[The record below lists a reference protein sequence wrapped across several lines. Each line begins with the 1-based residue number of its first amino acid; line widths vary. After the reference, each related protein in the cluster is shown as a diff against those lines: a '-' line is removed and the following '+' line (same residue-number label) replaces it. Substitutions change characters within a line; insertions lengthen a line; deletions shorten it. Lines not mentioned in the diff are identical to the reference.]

1 MKNRSRKIRKIICS
15 VIAAISVAMVF
26 FCLYVVTRGRDV
38 VEYVIRGFISLAIAV
53 IADFIGGI
61 GKNEA

>member
-1 MKNRSRKIRKIICS
+1 MKNRVRKIRKIICS
-15 VIAAISVAMVF
+15 VIAAISVVMVF

-38 VEYVIRGFISLAIAV
+38 AEYAIKGFISLTIAV

-61 GKNEA
+61 GNDEA